1 MELDLVS
8 NLLIKPVASYGDHMH
23 KHVNEM
29 AGLWRESKPLP
40 SKRFPVRIL
49 YLYVEYVARKFT

>member
-8 NLLIKPVASYGDHMH
+8 KLSIKPAVSYGDHMH

-29 AGLWRESKPLP
+29 ADL
-40 SKRFPVRIL
+40 
-49 YLYVEYVARKFT
+49 EYVTTSAYVAISGENK